1 MTGIRITNEGT
12 GHAGTQPGPVVLP
25 VLLLGAAVTSINI
38 SVTNVAAPSI
48 AKSLSA
54 TSTELGW
61 IVDGYTISF
70 AALVLIGGAI
80 GDRYGRHH
88 AFVVGALLM
97 VPAAMLA
104 AWSSSPAG
112 LVSARIA
119 SGAAGGLLFPAT
131 LSLIT
136 QAYADPP
143 ARRRAIATWS
153 GTVAATSASGPV
165 VSGLLVTYFWWGS
178 VFLVSVPLALLA
190 AFLGRRYLV
199 ADAKDH
205 APPVDWI
212 GGLLAAVTVGLTL
225 FVVIEAPVHGVNG
238 SVALAAQ
245 GAIASLIGFLVWE
258 RRTPHPLLALDVF
271 SNRRFSVA
279 SVAVALAAL
288 VLLGTMY
295 LVAQYVQSVLGYSP
309 ARAGFASL
317 PLSAAMLAVSPLSA
331 RLDERVGTRKSVTG
345 GLVGVAAGLALVQT
359 WGVGTPYLTVAF
371 SLAVVGTGLGV
382 AFTPATNAI
391 MGSLPPDKAGVGS
404 AMNDLT
410 REVGGALGI
419 ALFGSLVTLR
429 YQDYFRDALASLPP
443 ADAERVSGDLAR
455 SISDSLTGALET
467 ANALAP
473 EDASRVVD
481 AARSAFLDGQGL
493 AVGIGVAIALMAAAL
508 AWWKL
513 PSEPVGPEGDLPES

>member
-1 MTGIRITNEGT
+1 MTDPTT
-12 GHAGTQPGPVVLP
+12 GPPRLVLP

-48 AKSLSA
+48 ATSLSA

-70 AALVLIGGAI
+70 AALVLLGGAI
-80 GDRYGRHH
+80 GDRYGRRN

-97 VPAAMLA
+97 VPAAGLA
-104 AWSSSPAG
+104 AWAGSPGG
-112 LVSARIA
+112 LVSARVA
-119 SGAAGGLLFPAT
+119 SGAAGALLFPAT

-136 QAYADPP
+136 QAYADPA
-143 ARRRAIATWS
+143 ARRRAIAAWS

-178 VFLVSVPLALLA
+178 VFLVTVPLALLA
-190 AFLGRRYLV
+190 AHLGRRILEP
-199 ADAKDH
+199 DPEEDH
-205 APPVDWI
+205 PAVDWVG
-212 GGLLAAVTVGLTL
+212 GGLAALTVGLTL
-225 FVVIEAPVHGVNG
+225 FVVIEAPAHGING

-245 GAIASLIGFLVWE
+245 AAIASLVGFVLWE
-258 RRTPHPLLALDVF
+258 RRTPNPLLALDVF
-271 SNRRFSVA
+271 GNRRFSVA
-279 SVAVALAAL
+279 SLSVALAAL

-295 LVAQYVQSVLGYSP
+295 LVAQYVQNVLGYSP
-309 ARAGFASL
+309 ARAGFAAL

-331 RLDERVGTRKSVTG
+331 RLDERFGTRALVTS
-345 GLVGVAAGLALVQT
+345 GLLAVAAGLAVVQT
-359 WGVGTPYLTVAF
+359 WRVESPYLLVGVA
-371 SLAVVGTGLGV
+371 LAIVGTGLGL

-429 YQDYFRDALASLPP
+429 YQSYFRDALSSLPPEDAERVSTELARSISESLTGALQSAKGLAP
-443 ADAERVSGDLAR
+443 ADAERV
-455 SISDSLTGALET
+455 
-467 ANALAP
+467 
-473 EDASRVVD
+473 V
-481 AARSAFLDGQGL
+481 AAGRAAFLDGQGL
-493 AVGIGVAIALMAAAL
+493 AVGIGVAIALVAAGL

-513 PSEPVGPEGDLPES
+513 PAGDEPVGQVRTR